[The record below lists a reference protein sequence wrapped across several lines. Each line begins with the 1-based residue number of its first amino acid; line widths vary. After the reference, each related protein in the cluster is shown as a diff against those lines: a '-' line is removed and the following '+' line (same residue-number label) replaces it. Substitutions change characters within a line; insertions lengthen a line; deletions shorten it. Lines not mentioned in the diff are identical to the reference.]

1 MADPILSLALFV
13 LVATMSPG
21 GATTLATASGAR
33 FGFARSVPMLAG
45 LATGV
50 ASVAA
55 LSGSGLGALVH
66 SFPALQLAMRGA
78 GTAYLLWLAWRIG
91 AAGTPG
97 SGAGVPAAPMGF
109 WGALALLWLN
119 PKAWAIALGAAAS
132 FGPPGAGPLRLALTL
147 GGVFAVGAALS
158 LTLWCLG
165 GRLLAHL
172 LRTDRQWR
180 VANAALA
187 LLLAASILPMWI
199 G

>member
-1 MADPILSLALFV
+1 MAEQILSLALFV

-55 LSGSGLGALVH
+55 LSGSGLGALVQ
-66 SFPALQLAMRGA
+66 SFPALRLAMKAA

-91 AAGTPG
+91 KAGPPG
-97 SGAGVPAAPMGF
+97 SGAGGPSAPMGF

-147 GGVFAVGAALS
+147 GAAFAVGAAAS

-165 GRLLAHL
+165 GRLLAHA

-187 LLLAASILPMWI
+187 LLLAASVLPMWL

>member
-1 MADPILSLALFV
+1 MAEPLLSLALFV
-13 LVATMSPG
+13 LVSTMSPG
-21 GATTLATASGAR
+21 GATALATASGAR
-33 FGFARSVPMLAG
+33 FGFARSVPLLAG

-55 LSGSGLGALVH
+55 LSGSGLGALVQ
-66 SFPALQLAMRGA
+66 SFPALQLAMKAA

-91 AAGTPG
+91 TAGAPG
-97 SGAGVPAAPMGF
+97 TGAGGRAAPMGF

-119 PKAWAIALGAAAS
+119 PKAWAMALGAAAS
-132 FGPPGAGPLRLALTL
+132 FAVPGGGPLRQALTL
-147 GGVFAVGAALS
+147 GAVFACGAAVS

-165 GRLLAHL
+165 GGFLARA

-187 LLLAASILPMWI
+187 LLLAASVLPMWL